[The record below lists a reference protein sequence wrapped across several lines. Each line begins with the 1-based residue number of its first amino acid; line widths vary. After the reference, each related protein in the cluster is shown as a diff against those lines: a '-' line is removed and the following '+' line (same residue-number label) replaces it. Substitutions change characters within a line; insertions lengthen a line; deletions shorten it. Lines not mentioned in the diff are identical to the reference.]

1 MAQTVFKLCKD
12 AIYRV
17 IFRNRSQI
25 FEQKRDLCSWSIWEC
40 LGEQENGKRER
51 ELAGPKETRRKILNV
66 APEEIGSVKLAA
78 LPAFHGDITG
88 RFSCQRETFMLEN
101 VGESR
106 RYHNCFWKP

>member
-1 MAQTVFKLCKD
+1 MKKSFVSATGD
-12 AIYRV
+12 NHRV
-17 IFRNRSQI
+17 IGLS
-25 FEQKRDLCSWSIWEC
+25 
-40 LGEQENGKRER
+40 
-51 ELAGPKETRRKILNV
+51 PV
-66 APEEIGSVKLAA
+66 ASALDSVKLAA